1 MVSYKDVNHECPS
14 IIPQFTYQLSSDN
27 IPEYNHVKSEEI
39 PFLSIFNKAPSVRTI
54 PYMIATEYHQGHY
67 NTTFTWESIERV
79 LRIIERFKAVKYV
92 RVTRGARLTFLQS
105 NKDLGRGVAAVATKS
120 KGLIRIN
127 PTFNFAR
134 NLSYCDRV
142 IFHENLHLTGS
153 SNHTAPGDP
162 RPLMHMY
169 GGTLD
174 TLLPIDE
181 TYITVYP
188 WVGAE
193 RFSTTP
199 GLISKQIV
207 DPLDRREKVICGIET
222 LRYSIFDNL
231 LNMLGKDKLVYP

>member
-14 IIPQFTYQLSSDN
+14 ITPQFTYQLSSDN

-39 PFLSIFNKAPSVRTI
+39 PSLSIFNKTPSVRTI

-134 NLSYCDRV
+134 NLS
-142 IFHENLHLTGS
+142 
-153 SNHTAPGDP
+153 
-162 RPLMHMY
+162 
-169 GGTLD
+169 
-174 TLLPIDE
+174 
-181 TYITVYP
+181 
-188 WVGAE
+188 
-193 RFSTTP
+193 
-199 GLISKQIV
+199 
-207 DPLDRREKVICGIET
+207 
-222 LRYSIFDNL
+222 
-231 LNMLGKDKLVYP
+231 

>member
-14 IIPQFTYQLSSDN
+14 IVPQFTYRLSSDN
-27 IPEYNHVKSEEI
+27 IPEYNHIKSEEMFPLPI
-39 PFLSIFNKAPSVRTI
+39 EWWRSSSSVRVI
-54 PYMIATEYHQGHY
+54 PYTVATEYHQGHY

-79 LRIIERFKAVKYV
+79 LRIIEKYKAVSYK

-127 PTFNFAR
+127 PTFNFGR
-134 NLSYCDRV
+134 NLSYCDRI

-153 SNHTAPGDP
+153 TKHTPPGDP

-169 GGTLD
+169 GGNHD
-174 TLLPIDE
+174 SLLPIDE

-188 WVGAE
+188 WIGSE

-199 GLISKQIV
+199 NILSNIQV
-207 DPLDRREKVICGIET
+207 DPLARREKVVCGIEWSW
-222 LRYSIFDNL
+222 RD
-231 LNMLGKDKLVYP
+231 MLVYP